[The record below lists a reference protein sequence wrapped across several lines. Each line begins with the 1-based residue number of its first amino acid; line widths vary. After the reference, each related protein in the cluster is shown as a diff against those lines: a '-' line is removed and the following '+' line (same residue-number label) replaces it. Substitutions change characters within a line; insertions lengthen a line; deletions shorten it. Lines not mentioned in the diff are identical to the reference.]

1 MVINKFWQI
10 LVFPIAM
17 GKRKSEEL
25 LRKIALRIKELREE
39 KGLTQ
44 ENFYNDTGIHIGR
57 IETLKRNISIT
68 TIEDVCKYFN
78 ISLSEFFKEF

>member
-1 MVINKFWQI
+1 
-10 LVFPIAM
+10 M

>member
-1 MVINKFWQI
+1 
-10 LVFPIAM
+10 M

-25 LRKIALRIKELREE
+25 LSKIALRIKELREE

-78 ISLSEFFKEF
+78 ISISEFFKEI